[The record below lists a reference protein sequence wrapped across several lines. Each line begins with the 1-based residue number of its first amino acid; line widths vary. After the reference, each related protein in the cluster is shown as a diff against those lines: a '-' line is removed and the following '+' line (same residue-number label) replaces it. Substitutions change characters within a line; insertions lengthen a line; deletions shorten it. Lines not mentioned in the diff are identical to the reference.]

1 MVSRKGTDIVLTTM
15 ANGGSVRL
23 AHPRRTDFDIWAAL
37 RRENI
42 EYLRPWEP
50 DVSTAGLNKPAYR
63 ARLSRLK
70 KLVQQDQAY
79 PFYIFFEN
87 KLVGA
92 CNITHIDRGIAESA
106 RLGYWVAE
114 SFARRGIARA
124 SVKAATE
131 FCFTGLGLHRVE
143 AAVQCDNA
151 ASIKVLLASGY
162 THEGTA
168 RGLLKINGAWRDHDI
183 YARLSGDKVS

>member
-1 MVSRKGTDIVLTTM
+1 MVKPSGTAIVLTAET
-15 ANGGSVRL
+15 AGGALRL
-23 AHPRRTDFDIWAAL
+23 AHPSRTDFDAWAAL

-50 DVSTAGLNKPAYR
+50 DVSSAGLNKPAYR

-70 KLVQQDQAY
+70 KLVQQDRAF
-79 PFYIFFEN
+79 PFYIFL
-87 KLVGA
+87 KGTLVGA
-92 CNITHIDRGIAESA
+92 CNITHIDRNIAQSA

-114 SFARRGIARA
+114 SFAGRGIARA
-124 SVKAATE
+124 SVRAATE

-151 ASIKVLLASGY
+151 ASIKVLQASGF

-168 RGLLKINGAWRDHDI
+168 RGLLRINGAWRDHDI
-183 YARLSGDKVS
+183 YARLSGD

>member
-1 MVSRKGTDIVLTTM
+1 VVKPRGPHTILT
-15 ANGGSVRL
+15 ANAPGGAIRL
-23 AHPRRTDFDIWAAL
+23 AHPRLTDFEAWAAL
-37 RRENI
+37 RRANV

-50 DVSTAGLNKPAYR
+50 EVSTAGLNKSAYR

-70 KLVQQDQAY
+70 KLVQQDMAY
-79 PFYIFFEN
+79 PFYVFFDGI
-87 KLVGA
+87 LIGA
-92 CNITHIDRGIAESA
+92 CNITHVERGSAQSA
-106 RLGYWVAE
+106 RLGYWVGEDFTARG
-114 SFARRGIARA
+114 FATA

-131 FCFTGLGLHRVE
+131 FCFDGLGLHRVE

-151 ASIKVLLASGY
+151 ASIKVLQASGY

-183 YARLSGDKVS
+183 YARLIGD

>member
-1 MVSRKGTDIVLTTM
+1 MVGPRGTQIVLTAETE
-15 ANGGSVRL
+15 GGALRL
-23 AHPRRTDFDIWAAL
+23 AHPRRENFEDWATL

-50 DVSTAGLNKPAYR
+50 DVSTAGLNKSAYR

-70 KLVQQDQAY
+70 KLVQQDQAF
-79 PFYIFFEN
+79 PFYIFFEHT
-87 KLVGA
+87 LVGA
-92 CNITHIDRGIAESA
+92 CNITHIDRGVAESA

-114 SFARRGIARA
+114 SFTGRGIARA
-124 SVKAATE
+124 AVRAAAE
-131 FCFTGLGLHRVE
+131 FCFSERGLHRVE
-143 AAVQCDNA
+143 AAVQCDNT
-151 ASIKVLLASGY
+151 ASIKVLQASGF

-183 YARLSGDKVS
+183 YARLNSD